1 MKSYEP
7 SHDFDTHC
15 VLHAK
20 FVFTIESRE
29 REREARVKKVSE
41 FDEISMDV
49 YFSYIFERGK
59 KSIVDVGGETMRKR

>member
-7 SHDFDTHC
+7 SHDFDTRC

-29 REREARVKKVSE
+29 REREKLELRKFRNLMRFLWTCIFRIFLNEEKKVS
-41 FDEISMDV
+41 
-49 YFSYIFERGK
+49 
-59 KSIVDVGGETMRKR
+59 

>member
-1 MKSYEP
+1 MSR
-7 SHDFDTHC
+7 
-15 VLHAK
+15 L
-20 FVFTIESRE
+20 TISILAVSSTRNLFSRSNRERE